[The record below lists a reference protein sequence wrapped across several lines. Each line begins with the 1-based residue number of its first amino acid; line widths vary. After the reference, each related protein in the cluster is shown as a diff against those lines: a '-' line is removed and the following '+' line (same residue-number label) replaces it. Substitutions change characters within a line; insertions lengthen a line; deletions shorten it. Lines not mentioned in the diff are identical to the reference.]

1 MSRPV
6 LAAVLLLAL
15 AGCATSTARHEA
27 APASAPPAATAVA
40 APAGPAAND
49 NLNAVAWTQTA
60 IEHDL
65 IYREVYRHAL
75 ETLPA
80 ALRDERWDALAKED
94 RVAPLKGLKPAV
106 ILDIDE
112 TVLDNSPY
120 QAQLVREGKEFNE
133 ATWAQWCRL
142 AQARPLPGALE
153 FTRAA
158 AARGVAV
165 FYLSN
170 RAQDLNDATL
180 QNLRAQGFPVADDGH
195 FLGLG
200 VVVPGCEQNGSE
212 KGCRR
217 QKIARGYRVLMQF
230 GDQLGDFL
238 DVLANTVD
246 GRAAAV
252 QPYLDWVGQR
262 WFVLPNPT
270 YGSWEPALFDN
281 AWSQPAAQRRQAKL
295 DALRVPTP

>member
-15 AGCATSTARHEA
+15 AGCATSTARHGPAPVATPSAPAAAA
-27 APASAPPAATAVA
+27 APV
-40 APAGPAAND
+40 GPAPND

-65 IYREVYRHAL
+65 IYREVYRHAR
-75 ETLPA
+75 ETLQA
-80 ALRDERWDALAKED
+80 ALRDPRWDALSKED
-94 RVAPLKGLKPAV
+94 RVAPVKGLKPAV
-106 ILDIDE
+106 ILDVDE

-120 QAQLVREGKEFNE
+120 QAELVREGKEFNE
-133 ATWAQWCRL
+133 ATWAQWCRQ

-153 FTRAA
+153 FTRFAD
-158 AARGVAV
+158 RHGVAV

-170 RAQDLNDATL
+170 RAQDLNDVTL
-180 QNLRAQGFPVADDGH
+180 QNLRAQGFPVADDGR

-200 VVVPGCEQNGSE
+200 TVVPGCEQNGSE

-217 QKIARGYRVLMQF
+217 QKIARQYRVLMQF

-246 GRAAAV
+246 GRATAV

-270 YGSWEPALFDN
+270 YGSWEPALFNN
-281 AWSQPAAQRRQAKL
+281 AWSEPAAQRRQAKL
-295 DALRVPTP
+295 DALRVPAP

>member
-27 APASAPPAATAVA
+27 APISAPPAAA

-80 ALRDERWDALAKED
+80 ALRDARWDALAKED

-217 QKIARGYRVLMQF
+217 QKIARDYRVLMQF